1 MFRELVLDEEIEIVA
16 INDLTNQEMLAHII
30 KYDTT
35 QEIFKLANSI
45 SQNENSLILNDTEI
59 PIYVKENALELPW
72 AELGVDIVLE
82 CTGFQT
88 SSSKASQHIETGAKK

>member
-45 SQNENSLILNDTEI
+45 S
-59 PIYVKENALELPW
+59 
-72 AELGVDIVLE
+72 
-82 CTGFQT
+82 
-88 SSSKASQHIETGAKK
+88 